1 MKNKAIIMT
10 ADLLAQCGIN
20 CFACEKYENPCS
32 GCLMGDDGKSKATL
46 KYKIKHPEQGFSY
59 FSQAKQLIP
68 H

>member
-10 ADLLAQCGIN
+10 ADLLAPCGIN

-46 KYKIKHPEQGFSY
+46 KCKN
-59 FSQAKQLIP
+59 
-68 H
+68 